1 MKCIDLQ
8 TGLALPFL
16 RSKICDSTWVHS
28 KGPAHLYFSN
38 FDVHSCSR
46 IDTVSKVIGYRSSD
60 LKSRNLILSVD
71 NIFFIVLA

>member
-28 KGPAHLYFSN
+28 KGPAHLFFSN

-46 IDTVSKVIGYRSSD
+46 IDTVRNVMGEKSAD
-60 LKSRNLILSVD
+60 LKKKKLKHFRSHIKNFV
-71 NIFFIVLA
+71 